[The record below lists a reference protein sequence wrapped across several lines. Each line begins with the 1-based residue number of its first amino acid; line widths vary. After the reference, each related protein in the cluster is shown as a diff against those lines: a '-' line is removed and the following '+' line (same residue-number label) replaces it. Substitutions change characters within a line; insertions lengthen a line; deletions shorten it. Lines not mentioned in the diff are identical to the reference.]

1 MDKISDM
8 EIHNATIKNNHVS
21 SCRQCGAT
29 NMTSAWA
36 AQLQIMKM
44 KKKEEN
50 IYKTLRYIEKLLPYT
65 LIKKSPRSPRSAD
78 SFNFSRIIIC
88 SMHNSSDKALYPIK
102 NLTFAKIC
110 VQEKV
115 TKSINFLCALS
126 SESKWVAPLPHPLSD
141 MSPAPASLHTA
152 KEG

>member
-44 KKKEEN
+44 KKRRKTF
-50 IYKTLRYIEKLLPYT
+50 IKHWDTLRLLPYT

-115 TKSINFLCALS
+115 TKSINFLRALS